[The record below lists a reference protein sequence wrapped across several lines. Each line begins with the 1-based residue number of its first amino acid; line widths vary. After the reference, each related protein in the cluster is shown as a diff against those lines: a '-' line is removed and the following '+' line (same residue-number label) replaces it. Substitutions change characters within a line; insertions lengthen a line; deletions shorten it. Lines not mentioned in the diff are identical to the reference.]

1 MNKPDDPTL
10 EVMTTMNQATSPA
23 GPAPATPS
31 APVSSQAASP
41 DDNGTAKNIG
51 TRAACDPPCASST
64 CRVGTPLE
72 AIRLVKQAIAYLHA
86 HGKEQVLAAINTR
99 NGPFRLHD
107 LYVTVLDLEGR
118 SLAHAADGSVV
129 GSDVLDHCDT
139 DGKQFVRE
147 RLFIA
152 RTQGHGWQ
160 QYKYRN
166 PAKNDAIEAKAMYVE
181 RVGDWIFGCGIYT
194 D

>member
-1 MNKPDDPTL
+1 MNTPDDPIL
-10 EVMTTMNQATSPA
+10 EVMTTMNQASPHPGA
-23 GPAPATPS
+23 NPAS
-31 APVSSQAASP
+31 ASTPVSTHPCNDGKLARH
-41 DDNGTAKNIG
+41 IG
-51 TRAACDPPCASST
+51 ARAACDPPCADNT
-64 CRVGTPLE
+64 CRIGTPLE

-86 HGKEQVLAAINTR
+86 NGKQQVLAAINTP

-107 LYVTVLDLEGR
+107 LYVTVLDLNGK
-118 SLAHAADGSVV
+118 SLAHGADGSVV
-129 GSDVLDHCDT
+129 GCDVLDQCDI

-147 RLFIA
+147 RLHIA

-166 PAKNDAIEAKAMYVE
+166 PAKNDVIEAKAMYVE

>member
-1 MNKPDDPTL
+1 
-10 EVMTTMNQATSPA
+10 MNQATSHS
-23 GPAPATPS
+23 GPA
-31 APVSSQAASP
+31 AASGAATSAAVSP
-41 DDNGTAKNIG
+41 QSATGNEGAFARTIG
-51 TRAACDPPCASST
+51 ARAACDPPCASST
-64 CRVGTPLE
+64 CRIGTPLE

-86 HGKEQVLAAINTR
+86 HGKEQVLAAINTP

-107 LYVTVLDLEGR
+107 LYVTVLDLDGR
-118 SLAHAADGSVV
+118 SLAHAADDSLV
-129 GSDVLDHCDT
+129 GSDVLDHCDQ

-147 RLFIA
+147 RLLIA

-166 PAKNDAIEAKAMYVE
+166 PAKNDVIEAKAMYVE

-194 D
+194 EQ